1 VLAVMLVASSAD
13 TLQTGVAA
21 LLKPITTKALN
32 LYKPGTADNP
42 RLLIGCNFVLAIA
55 VVNVPAVALSTAG
68 VSVLS
73 LFVMADLVCATCVVP
88 ILMGLSDRTH
98 PVAAAA
104 GCFAGFLSA
113 FLIYLIGVDNEN
125 DGTPMKM
132 LVQAGGL
139 YSETSLVAF
148 LVVPAASLVATLLVN
163 IPYHMRGYRFEGFD
177 KAMQPATASIKV

>member
-1 VLAVMLVASSAD
+1 VLAVMLVSSSAD
-13 TLQTGVAA
+13 TVQTGVAA
-21 LLKPITTKALN
+21 LLKPVTTAALN
-32 LYKPGTADNP
+32 KYKPGTADNP
-42 RLLIGCNFVLAIA
+42 RLLMSVNFALAI
-55 VVNVPAVALSTAG
+55 VLVNVPAIAMSTAG

-73 LFVMADLVCATCVVP
+73 LFVIADLVCATCIVP

-113 FLIYLIGVDNEN
+113 FLIYLIGVNGEN

-132 LVQAGGL
+132 LVDAGGL

-148 LVVPAASLVATLLVN
+148 LVVPTASFLATLLVN
-163 IPYHMRGYRFEGFD
+163 IPYHLRGYRFEGFGE
-177 KAMQPATASIKV
+177 AINKV